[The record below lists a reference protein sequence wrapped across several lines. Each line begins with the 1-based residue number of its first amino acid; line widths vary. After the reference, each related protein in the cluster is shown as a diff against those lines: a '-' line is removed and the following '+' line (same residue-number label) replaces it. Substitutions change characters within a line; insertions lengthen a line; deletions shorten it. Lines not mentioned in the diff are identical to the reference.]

1 VTGISFEVSLLD
13 EEELR
18 TFIVANWIYAGQV
31 RLTAGKNLS
40 ANREVGKSAGGEN
53 GSEWRLANGKTAA
66 SSEWRL
72 ASDETAVF

>member
-40 ANREVGKSAGGEN
+40 ANREVGKSAGWGKRQRMATGEWQN
-53 GSEWRLANGKTAA
+53 GSE
-66 SSEWRL
+66 
-72 ASDETAVF
+72 